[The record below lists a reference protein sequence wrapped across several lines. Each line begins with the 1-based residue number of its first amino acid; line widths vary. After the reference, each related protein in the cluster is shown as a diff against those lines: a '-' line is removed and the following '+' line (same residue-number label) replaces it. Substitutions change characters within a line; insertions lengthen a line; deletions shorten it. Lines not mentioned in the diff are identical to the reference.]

1 MKKLL
6 IALLLAGTALAQGA
20 EVKGSGKS
28 VDVMKFDVRGIKLG
42 MGQEEAL
49 KIVKEKFP
57 DAALKEEVAYEE
69 SMTTVYG
76 KKFVQAVRVKS
87 GKDSEFLVIFAPNVL
102 ENKPKELIVGA
113 VGLIL
118 AKGQDN
124 LAKLQKS
131 AVEKYDTPSVVKG
144 SGDYYWCHLNDKKEC
159 DEMKPQLALE
169 QDKENIS
176 LGLGNQALEKAI
188 DAAAEKINQDS
199 AGKIEL

>member
-6 IALLLAGTALAQGA
+6 MALLLAGTALAQGA

-28 VDVMKFDVRGIKLG
+28 VDAMKFDVRGIKLG

-57 DAALKEEVAYEE
+57 DAALEEVDSKE

-76 KKFVQAVRVKS
+76 KKFVQAVTVKS
-87 GKDSEFLVIFAPNVL
+87 GKDSEFMVVFAPNVL
-102 ENKPKELIVGA
+102 ENKPKELIVFV
-113 VGLIL
+113 VGLGISN
-118 AKGQDN
+118 GQDN

-131 AVEKYDTPSVVKG
+131 AVEKYGTPSVVNKR
-144 SGDYYWCHLNDKKEC
+144 GDYYWCHLNDKKEC
-159 DEMKPQLALE
+159 DEMKPQLLLK
-169 QDKENIS
+169 QDMEITFA
-176 LGLGNQALEKAI
+176 LGNPALEKAI
-188 DAAAEKINQDS
+188 DAAARKINQDS

>member
-6 IALLLAGTALAQGA
+6 MALLLAGTALAQGA

-57 DAALKEEVAYEE
+57 DAALKEEVGYEG

-76 KKFVQAVRVKS
+76 KKFVQAVTVKS
-87 GKDSEFLVIFAPNVL
+87 GKDSEFMVIFAPNVL
-102 ENKPKELIVGA
+102 ENKPKELIVGG
-113 VGLIL
+113 VGLKL
-118 AKGQDN
+118 AKGQDY

-144 SGDYYWCHLNDKKEC
+144 SGDYY
-159 DEMKPQLALE
+159 
-169 QDKENIS
+169 
-176 LGLGNQALEKAI
+176 
-188 DAAAEKINQDS
+188 
-199 AGKIEL
+199 

>member
-6 IALLLAGTALAQGA
+6 MALLLGAALAHG
-20 EVKGSGKS
+20 EGLKGTGKS
-28 VDVMKFDVRGIKLG
+28 VDVTKFDVRGIKLG

-57 DAALKEEVAYEE
+57 DAALEEADSKE

-76 KKFVQAVRVKS
+76 KKFLRNVRVKS
-87 GKDSEFLVIFAPNVL
+87 GKGSEFLVIFAPNAL
-102 ENKPKELIVGA
+102 ENKPKELIVSA
-113 VGLIL
+113 VRLTL

-124 LAKLQKS
+124 LAKLQQS
-131 AVEKYDTPSVVKG
+131 AVEKYGTPSVVKG
-144 SGDYYWCHLNDKKEC
+144 SGDYYWCHLNDEKGC
-159 DEMKPQLALE
+159 DKMKPLLVLQ
-169 QDKENIS
+169 QDNEGIAF
-176 LGLGNQALEKAI
+176 GLINQALKKAS

>member
-6 IALLLAGTALAQGA
+6 MALLLAGTALAQGA

-49 KIVKEKFP
+49 KIIKEKFP
-57 DAALKEEVAYEE
+57 DAALEEMDSEE

-76 KKFVQAVRVKS
+76 KKFVQGVTVKS
-87 GKDSEFLVIFAPNVL
+87 GKDSEFIVIFAPNAL
-102 ENKPKELIVGA
+102 ENKPKELIVSA

-118 AKGQDN
+118 SNTQDN
-124 LAKLQKS
+124 LAKLQQS
-131 AVEKYDTPSVVKG
+131 AVEKYGPPSVVVKG
-144 SGDYYWCHLNDKKEC
+144 SGDYYWCHLNDEKEC
-159 DEMKPQLALE
+159 DEMKPLLLLG
-169 QDKENIS
+169 QDKENMTF
-176 LGLGNQALEKAI
+176 GLVNFALEKATF
-188 DAAAEKINQDS
+188 AAAKKINQDS

>member
-6 IALLLAGTALAQGA
+6 MALLLAGTALAQGA

-49 KIVKEKFP
+49 KIVKEKFS
-57 DAALKEEVAYEE
+57 DAALEEMDSEE
-69 SMTTVYG
+69 LMTTLHG
-76 KKFVQAVRVKS
+76 KKFVQGVTVKS
-87 GKDSEFLVIFAPNVL
+87 GKDSEFLVVFAPNAL

-113 VGLIL
+113 VGLKL
-118 AKGQDN
+118 ANGQDN
-124 LAKLQKS
+124 LAKLQQS
-131 AVEKYDTPSVVKG
+131 AVEKYGAPTVVNG

-159 DEMKPQLALE
+159 DDEMKPGLVLV

-176 LGLGNQALEKAI
+176 LGLVNLALEKATF
-188 DAAAEKINQDS
+188 AAAKKINQDS

>member
-6 IALLLAGTALAQGA
+6 MALLLAGTALAQGA

-57 DAALKEEVAYEE
+57 DAALKEDE
-69 SMTTVYG
+69 SDEPMTTLHG
-76 KKFVQAVRVKS
+76 KKFVQFVTVKS
-87 GKDSEFLVIFAPNVL
+87 GKDSEFLVVFAPNAL
-102 ENKPKELIVGA
+102 ENKPKELIVGS
-113 VGLIL
+113 VGLKL

-124 LAKLQKS
+124 LAKLQQS
-131 AVEKYDTPSVVKG
+131 AVEKYGTPSVVKG
-144 SGDYYWCHLNDKKEC
+144 SGDYYWCHLNDEKEC
-159 DEMKPQLALE
+159 DEMKPLLGLE
-169 QDKENIS
+169 QHNENMTF
-176 LGLGNQALEKAI
+176 GLVNFALEKATF
-188 DAAAEKINQDS
+188 AAAKKINQDS